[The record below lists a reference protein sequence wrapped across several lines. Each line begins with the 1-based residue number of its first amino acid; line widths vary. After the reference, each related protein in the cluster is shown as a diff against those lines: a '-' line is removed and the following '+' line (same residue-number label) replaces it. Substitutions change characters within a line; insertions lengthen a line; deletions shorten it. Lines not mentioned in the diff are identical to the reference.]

1 MAATWLLPF
10 VVDRNPAKQGKYMPG
25 SRIPIVAASRLRNAK
40 PDYVVILPWNL
51 KAAAVRLCCGAVQAG
66 QVLPGSHLPI
76 LPPDALRERRPDVVL
91 ILPWNIA
98 AEVAE
103 QHGYIRDWGGRFVVA
118 IPSPTLL

>member
-1 MAATWLLPF
+1 MSDAMGKERRQKRGLSPIIPNYSTGIRPDLLPF
-10 VVDRNPAKQGKYMPG
+10 VCAAAPSKQGKF
-25 SRIPIVAASRLRNAK
+25 
-40 PDYVVILPWNL
+40 
-51 KAAAVRLCCGAVQAG
+51 
-66 QVLPGSHLPI
+66 LPGSHLPI

-91 ILPWNIA
+91 VLPWNIA